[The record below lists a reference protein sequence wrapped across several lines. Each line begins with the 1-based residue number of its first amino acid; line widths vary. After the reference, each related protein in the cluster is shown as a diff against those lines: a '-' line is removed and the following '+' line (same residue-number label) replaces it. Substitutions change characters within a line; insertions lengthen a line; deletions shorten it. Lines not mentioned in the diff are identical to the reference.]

1 MHRAHTST
9 ALCRR
14 NMLASEVTDWNE
26 ESEPVGGG
34 GAYGKV
40 RPGGGVSRFQSAV
53 GWLAG

>member
-14 NMLASEVTDWNE
+14 NMLASEVTDWNKG
-26 ESEPVGGG
+26 SEPVGGG

-40 RPGGGVSRFQSAV
+40 RPEGGVSRFQSAV